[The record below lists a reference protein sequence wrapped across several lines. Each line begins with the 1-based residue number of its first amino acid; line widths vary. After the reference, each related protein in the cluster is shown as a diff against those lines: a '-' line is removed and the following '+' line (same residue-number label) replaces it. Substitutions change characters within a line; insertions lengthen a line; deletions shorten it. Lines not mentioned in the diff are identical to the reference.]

1 MLLMVNPKVL
11 AQHSHHILL
20 VEQVAGSAQVPGP
33 EQLGFT
39 EEEKQKWLSLLK
51 LTG

>member
-1 MLLMVNPKVL
+1 MLLTVNPKVL